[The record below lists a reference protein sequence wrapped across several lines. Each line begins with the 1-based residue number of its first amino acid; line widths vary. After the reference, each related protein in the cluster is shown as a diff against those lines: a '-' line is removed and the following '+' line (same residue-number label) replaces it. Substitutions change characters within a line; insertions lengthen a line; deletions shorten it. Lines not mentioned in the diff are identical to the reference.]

1 MPISPE
7 PSKEVASGSLKGVRV
22 NGRRLWQTLV
32 DIAKICAIEGGG
44 SNRLA
49 LTEGDGHARDLFVRW
64 CRDAGCSIRIDA
76 MGNVFARRPGR
87 KNDLPPVISGSHLDT
102 QKTGGIFDGIYGVL
116 AALEVIRSLND
127 AHVETLHPIEAVIWT
142 NEEGV
147 RFAPAMMGSGV
158 WSGALTL
165 GAVHRSVDAD
175 GVSVAEALKQI
186 GYLGEAICAPFP
198 VHAVFEAHIEQG
210 PILEQSGKT
219 IGIVTAVQGVRWLDI
234 ALEGRSA
241 HAGTT
246 PMDMRRDPVI
256 AFAQIIQALDELTKA
271 HAPSVRLTVGKV
283 LAEPGAY
290 NTVAQRVTFGIDL
303 RHPSQA
309 ALDDLTIAVRAIIES
324 CSAARGMKSTI
335 CMPLDHAPVLFDETL
350 VATIGDVAAQL
361 GYSAMPILSG
371 AAHDTMYVAKHAP
384 AGMIFIPCEGGVSH
398 HPSEKATPADAEA
411 GCNVLLHA
419 MARTAGLTGL
429 A

>member
-1 MPISPE
+1 MPTSPDLSVE
-7 PSKEVASGSLKGVRV
+7 RASGQFKDVRV
-22 NGRRLWQTLV
+22 NGRRLWQTLG
-32 DIAKICAIEGGG
+32 DIAEISAIPGGG

-76 MGNVFARRPGR
+76 MGNIFARRSGL
-87 KNDLPPVISGSHLDT
+87 NDDLPPVISGSHLDT
-102 QKTGGIFDGIYGVL
+102 QQTGGIFDGVYGVL
-116 AALEVIRSLND
+116 AGLEVIRALND
-127 AHVETLHPIEAVIWT
+127 AQIETLHPIEAVVWT

-158 WSGALTL
+158 WSGSLALRD
-165 GAVHRSVDAD
+165 VHRSVDAD

-219 IGIVTAVQGVRWLDI
+219 IGVVTAVQGVRWFDV

-241 HAGTT
+241 HAGST
-246 PMDMRRDPVI
+246 PMDMRCDPVM
-256 AFAQIIQALDELTKA
+256 AFAYIMQALDNLAMA
-271 HAPSVRLTVGKV
+271 HAPSVRLTVGKM

-290 NTVAQRVTFGIDL
+290 NTVAQRVMFGIDL
-303 RHPSQA
+303 RHPSQRV
-309 ALDDLTIAVRAIIES
+309 LDDLTNAIHAIIES
-324 CSAARGMKSTI
+324 CSNARGMTSVMSTR
-335 CMPLDHAPVLFDETL
+335 LDHAPVLFDETL
-350 VATIGDVAAQL
+350 VSTIGDAALHL

-371 AAHDTMYVAKHAP
+371 AAHDTMYVAEHAP

-398 HPSEKATPADAEA
+398 HPSEKATPEDAEA

-419 MARTAGLTGL
+419 MARTAGLAGL
-429 A
+429 K